1 MLDDE
6 VDGSEEDDVLLQ
18 LIVDELHLDVYEAML
33 LYVELDDDEL
43 IVLAELDTDE
53 IEYLS
58 FVTLQLVDITL
69 LDELAILVEII
80 LYIALLQM
88 VL

>member
-33 LYVELDDDEL
+33 LYGELDDDEL